1 MNNEIKFS
9 FALSSL
15 DEIKKCIN
23 KLNTAKPTTYNNI
36 PAKSLVEYSDV
47 CSELI
52 HMLYIDSIQNGTF
65 PNVMKLTDITPSQK
79 KYDKTAKENYRPISI
94 LSSLSKIYERQMH
107 DDFYQ
112 YIESKLSPYL
122 CGFCKGYSTQY
133 CLVVMLERF

>member
-15 DEIKKCIN
+15 DEIMKCIN

-36 PAKSLVEYSDV
+36 PAQILVEYSDV

-65 PNVMKLTDITPSQK
+65 PNAMKLAD
-79 KYDKTAKENYRPISI
+79 N
-94 LSSLSKIYERQMH
+94 
-107 DDFYQ
+107 
-112 YIESKLSPYL
+112 
-122 CGFCKGYSTQY
+122 TQAQ
-133 CLVVMLERF
+133 EI

>member
-36 PAKSLVEYSDV
+36 PAKILIEYSDV

-52 HMLYIDSIQNGTF
+52 HMFYIDSIQNGTF
-65 PNVMKLTDITPSQK
+65 PNAMKLADITPSHK
-79 KYDKTAKENYRPISI
+79 KYDNTAKENYRPISI
-94 LSSLSKIYERQMH
+94 LSSV
-107 DDFYQ
+107 
-112 YIESKLSPYL
+112 
-122 CGFCKGYSTQY
+122 C
-133 CLVVMLERF
+133 RFVDV

>member
-1 MNNEIKFS
+1 MKHLLVPLTIFFSGDCDNSHRVRDKSGESLDILQVIDKFKTHPIKIKENVNNEIKFS

-36 PAKSLVEYSDV
+36 LAKILVEYSDV

-65 PNVMKLTDITPSQK
+65 PNAMKLADI
-79 KYDKTAKENYRPISI
+79 
-94 LSSLSKIYERQMH
+94 
-107 DDFYQ
+107 
-112 YIESKLSPYL
+112 
-122 CGFCKGYSTQY
+122 
-133 CLVVMLERF
+133 